1 MKQGN
6 ESLFISPRRR
16 EEDDTLCT
24 DLTKKSTVY
33 VEIIFCFY
41 LIFIKT
47 ALHKTSLFSGKKK
60 KKRAKQAKTGERS
73 TNSDTNYSIFTVHF
87 RTLCTLLQLEDSHVK
102 KINVLISNKVSFLLM
117 SICVNPIN
125 FTHLHKARDEQT
137 S

>member
-1 MKQGN
+1 MF
-6 ESLFISPRRR
+6 LFNLYQNCIAQ
-16 EEDDTLCT
+16 D
-24 DLTKKSTVY
+24 
-33 VEIIFCFY
+33 F
-41 LIFIKT
+41 FI
-47 ALHKTSLFSGKKK
+47 LWKK

-87 RTLCTLLQLEDSHVK
+87 RALCTLLQLEDSHVK